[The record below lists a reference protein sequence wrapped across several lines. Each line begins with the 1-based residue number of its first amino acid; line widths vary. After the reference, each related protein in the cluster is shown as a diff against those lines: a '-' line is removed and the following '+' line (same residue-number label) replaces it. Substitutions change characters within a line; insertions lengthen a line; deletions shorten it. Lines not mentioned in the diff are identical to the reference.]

1 MNNFIA
7 NLFSERKLLLR
18 ELKTLKMSDFSK
30 KRNYEL
36 IYGIN
41 AKDYHTLVFV
51 RFSKSKMLQ
60 AELENL
66 DLIAN
71 CVASKLNIIIN
82 KRVLFYNSKI
92 CSKLNKQNN
101 KWKFYDFM

>member
-36 IYGIN
+36 IYVIN
-41 AKDYHTLVFV
+41 AKNYHTLVFV

-71 CVASKLNIIIN
+71 CVASKLDIIIN

>member
-1 MNNFIA
+1 MDNFIA
-7 NLFSERKLLLR
+7 NLFSERNLLLR

-36 IYGIN
+36 IYGVN
-41 AKDYHTLVFV
+41 VKNYHTLVFV

-60 AELENL
+60 AELEILNTITQSVAEKL
-66 DLIAN
+66 DI
-71 CVASKLNIIIN
+71 VIN

-92 CSKLNKQNN
+92 CSKLSKQNS